1 MPHTFAID
9 LCTHPERAELFYQ
22 SILAMDA
29 DLAASAFRVSHTH
42 LKYTGIVRG
51 LMTAV
56 LIEG

>member
-1 MPHTFAID
+1 
-9 LCTHPERAELFYQ
+9 
-22 SILAMDA
+22 MDA
-29 DLAASAFRVSHTH
+29 DLAASGFRMSHTH

>member
-1 MPHTFAID
+1 MYTSRKSRVV
-9 LCTHPERAELFYQ
+9 CYQ

-29 DLAASAFRVSHTH
+29 DLAASGFRVSHTH